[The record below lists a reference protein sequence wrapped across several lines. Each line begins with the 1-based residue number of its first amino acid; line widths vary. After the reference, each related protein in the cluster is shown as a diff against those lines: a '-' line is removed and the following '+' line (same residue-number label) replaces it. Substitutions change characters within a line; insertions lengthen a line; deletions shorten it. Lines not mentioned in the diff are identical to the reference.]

1 MRPFIRK
8 NRLYIAGLLLI
19 IGTNVIIFSGIFLNR
34 AGKPLS
40 VITLTERELRQSYSR
55 QKENSGLSLTLHWR
69 VMQKESLYYGK
80 WSRPEWLDAEKL
92 TQLGFNIDK
101 MNDNASKRSRRKRML
116 TKKVFIVLEY
126 DGETSKE
133 ALKAIEEN
141 LIEVKADCAAKETAK
156 CSEQAEGRLKR
167 EKVNES
173 RLFAI
178 DAGNDYAALRTKYYQ
193 DEKYIIAPGL
203 IKPRYSYI
211 EKKYVP
217 TGSIKSICV
226 EKIHVPLELK
236 KTFYSITGKDKDRRY
251 NFDSPMYNIELAYGQ
266 RYEPWIQAIHPI
278 DKTQ

>member
-1 MRPFIRK
+1 MRPFIKK

-34 AGKPLS
+34 TGKPLS

-69 VMQKESLYYGK
+69 VMQKDSLYYGK
-80 WSRPEWLDAEKL
+80 WSSPDWLDAEKL
-92 TQLGFNIDK
+92 TKLGFNIDK

-126 DGETSKE
+126 DGETTKE
-133 ALKAIEEN
+133 AVKAIEEN
-141 LIEVKADCAAKETAK
+141 LIEVKADCAAKEIAK

-167 EKVNES
+167 EKVNKS

-178 DAGNDYAALRTKYYQ
+178 DAGSDYAELRTKYYQ

-203 IKPRYSYI
+203 VKPRYSYI

-226 EKIHVPLELK
+226 EKIHVPLEHK
-236 KTFYSITGKDKDRRY
+236 KTFYLITGNEKKNQSGRNSPRY
-251 NFDSPMYNIELAYGQ
+251 TIELAYGQ
-266 RYEPWIQAIHPI
+266 RYEPWIKGIYPVVMSE
-278 DKTQ
+278 